1 MAKNAR
7 KTTKSQPT
15 MATSQPPGPKPGS
28 GAETPTPAAE
38 RRGPGRP
45 PGPTDTRP
53 AVAILPPQCTRCQS
67 TIYTV
72 TRRIITRPIAGVID
86 GRPYDQVTWRR
97 LRCQC
102 GQLYTARFYEFSGTR
117 TKC

>member
-7 KTTKSQPT
+7 KASKSQPT
-15 MATSQPPGPKPGS
+15 MVTSQQPGPKPGS
-28 GAETPTPAAE
+28 EAETPAPE

-53 AVAILPPQCTRCQS
+53 AVAVKPPQCPRCHA

-86 GRPYDQVTWRR
+86 GDPYDQVTWRR
-97 LRCQC
+97 LRCRC
-102 GQLYTARFYEFSGTR
+102 GQLYTARFYEYQGTE
-117 TKC
+117 K